1 MNLRLLTII
10 ILLIA
15 AALRSALFFYL
26 LFVLVG
32 LQLIAWLWVRAVAR
46 AVRWSRTVPGAAFPG
61 ETVEVGLVVRNS
73 GRLPIPWLL
82 VSESVP
88 AALGP
93 AASLRRVIAL
103 GAGAERRLGYSL
115 QGRRRGL
122 YRLGPLSMRT
132 GDVLG
137 LFEQSFAGESAD
149 SLVIYPAVLPLHELG
164 LPAALPFGERP
175 APGSLFTD
183 PARPLGVRAYAPGDS
198 QRQIDWKSSARVGTL
213 QVRRHEPAIARETML
228 ALAFSRAEYISRYPY
243 DNLERAVVAA
253 ASITADL
260 LGRGQPVG
268 ICTSGH
274 DPLAD
279 APAAPIAPDA
289 GRPQLIEI
297 LRLLG
302 RLEAPP
308 EASLLAL
315 LDRATATLGWG
326 STVVVVA
333 CRGGEALVERL
344 IALRRRGLRPALVL
358 VEGSAADLALAQ
370 RHQIVAYLVDRAGVP
385 VET

>member
-1 MNLRLLTII
+1 MNLRLLTIVV
-10 ILLIA
+10 LIVA
-15 AALRSALFFYL
+15 AALRSAIFVYL

-46 AVRWSRTVPGAAFPG
+46 SVRWSRTVPQAAFPG
-61 ETVEVGLVVRNS
+61 EMVEVGIVVRNS

-93 AASLRRVIAL
+93 SATIREVIAL
-103 GAGAERRLGYSL
+103 GAGAERRVGYTL

-122 YRLGPLSMRT
+122 YRLGPLAMRT

-137 LFEQSFAGESAD
+137 LFEQQFAGEGAD
-149 SLVIYPAVLPLHELG
+149 SLVIYPAVLPLPELG

-183 PARPLGVRAYAPGDS
+183 PARPQGVRAYAPGDS
-198 QRQIDWKSSARVGTL
+198 QRQIDWKSSARVGAL
-213 QVRRHEPAIARETML
+213 QVRRHEPAIARETL
-228 ALAFSRAEYISRYPY
+228 IALAFSRTEYAGRYPH
-243 DNLERAVVAA
+243 DNLERGVVAA
-253 ASITADL
+253 ASIAAHL
-260 LGRGQPVG
+260 LERGQPVG
-268 ICTSGH
+268 LATSGH
-274 DPLAD
+274 DPIAD
-279 APAAPIAPDA
+279 APARTLAPAA

-308 EASLLAL
+308 EANLLAL
-315 LDRATATLGWG
+315 LDRASAALGWG

-333 CRGGEALVERL
+333 CNGGEALVERL
-344 IALRRRGLRPALVL
+344 IGLRRRGLRPALLL
-358 VEGSAADLALAQ
+358 VEGSAADVALAQ
-370 RHQIVAYLVDRAGVP
+370 RHQVATFLVNRAGIP